1 MLHKI
6 GFAGLESFAVE
17 YLLEFLS
24 KPTRIGAI
32 VPSSRFL
39 AQTIL
44 QGADLHKADTVL
56 EYGPGTGVFTELIL
70 RELKPGAKFAA
81 IELSPRFAE
90 IFKARYPRVKL
101 FQDSVAN
108 VGRICRRAGME
119 SVDCIVSGVP
129 WAVFPESVQVQ
140 CLNEMMRVL
149 KPDGQF
155 VTFTYVHSR
164 ALAGA
169 KRFFGSLLPSYFE
182 AVSKSPVVWLNIPP
196 AFVYRCRRPSAQ
208 LHAAQVEVKP

>member
-1 MLHKI
+1 MTPVQ
-6 GFAGLESFAVE
+6 SFAVE
-17 YLLEFLS
+17 YLREFLS
-24 KPTRIGAI
+24 KPARIGAI

-44 QGADLHKADTVL
+44 QDVDLHQADNVL
-56 EYGPGTGVFTELIL
+56 EYGPGTGVFTEFIL
-70 RELKPGAKFAA
+70 RQLKPGAKFAA

-90 IFKARYPRVKL
+90 IFRARYPRVKL

-108 VGRICRRAGME
+108 VERICRRAGMQ

-129 WAVFPESVQVQ
+129 WAVFSESLQVQ

-149 KPDGQF
+149 KPDGRF
-155 VTFTYVHSR
+155 VTFTYLHSQTF
-164 ALAGA
+164 LAGA
-169 KRFFGSLLPSYFE
+169 RRFSSLLSGYFE

-196 AFVYRCRRPSAQ
+196 AYVYRCRRPSG
-208 LHAAQVEVKP
+208 LSGLRTV